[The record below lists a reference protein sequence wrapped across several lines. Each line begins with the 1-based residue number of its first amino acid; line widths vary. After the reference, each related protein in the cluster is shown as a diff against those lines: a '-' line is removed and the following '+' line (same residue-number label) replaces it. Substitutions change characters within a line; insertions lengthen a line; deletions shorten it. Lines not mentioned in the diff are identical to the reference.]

1 MNRESI
7 TLLQKRRKMLS
18 VDCIPQHPCASNS
31 LEHAITL
38 GDVLGFIAIGTGIV
52 VVIGICVAILAFY
65 ANGFRD

>member
-1 MNRESI
+1 
-7 TLLQKRRKMLS
+7 MLS